1 MGTEDDDEFWNESC
15 KCLMKTILYYVMEKE
30 EKKDLLTCFLLMSL
44 EKDKLFEKLD
54 KLSENSKLAKYYS
67 ILKTYPEKTYSSVV
81 STAIMKLAFVINAI
95 PEDRNYEEKFDFTNL
110 RNNKIAIFLICEENC
125 KEDKKI
131 INIFISQ
138 LLSQLKMSDSIKERI
153 YFILDDVNI
162 FGKIY
167 ELPRNIEIARAR
179 KISFGADSVELEA
192 QKRKVYLIILAQDSS
207 ERTKEKFQ
215 KISEKYNIPIIIT
228 QTIENLSKAIGK
240 NNKAIL
246 GIGDINLAKEI
257 QKINNGGEA
266 IG

>member
-1 MGTEDDDEFWNESC
+1 
-15 KCLMKTILYYVMEKE
+15 MK
-30 EKKDLLTCFLLMSL
+30 
-44 EKDKLFEKLD
+44 
-54 KLSENSKLAKYYS
+54 NSKILGLIGLA
-67 ILKTYPEKTYSSVV
+67 
-81 STAIMKLAFVINAI
+81 
-95 PEDRNYEEKFDFTNL
+95 
-110 RNNKIAIFLICEENC
+110 
-125 KEDKKI
+125 
-131 INIFISQ
+131 
-138 LLSQLKMSDSIKERI
+138 
-153 YFILDDVNI
+153 
-162 FGKIY
+162 
-167 ELPRNIEIARAR
+167 ARAR

-240 NNKAIL
+240 NNKANI